1 MAGLVRWAD
10 ANRVVALALMILLM
24 AVGVLSALRL
34 PIDAVPDVTN
44 IQVQVVTRAPALS
57 APEIEQ
63 MVTLPVERAMAGLPA
78 LREVRS
84 ITKFGLSLVTLVFHD
99 NVDIYFARQLVNER
113 LVQVREE
120 IPSVV
125 GRPEL
130 GPIATGLGEIYMF
143 ELRSASRSADELRTM
158 IDWDVG
164 VSLRQVP
171 GVIEVVGF
179 GGSVRQYQV
188 TLDPMRMHAHGIT
201 LADVFRVVESD
212 NRNTGGGY
220 IERAGEQVVI
230 RGEARFRSIDD
241 LREVVIK
248 ADSDGT
254 PVRVG
259 QVARVT
265 VGSVLRQGAM
275 TRDGR
280 GEVVGA
286 SVWMLKGENSV
297 AVVGR
302 VGQRINE
309 IRARLP
315 RDITIETYYD
325 RASFIDRTLATVK
338 RNLTE
343 GALLVTLTLV
353 LTLGSLRAGLVVSGA
368 IPFSMLFAFIFMG
381 SFGVSG
387 NLMSLGA
394 VDFGIIVDG
403 AVVMIE
409 HVLHEIAHR
418 RGDANRRA
426 TITHAAAVTARP
438 VVFSVVIVLLVFL
451 PLASLEDVEGKMF
464 RPLVVALALMLAGAV
479 IYCLLVVPAIA
490 PMVFSGAKVSKEDP
504 WLARTIRKLSDPL
517 VVMGMRRPAIT
528 LGAMGL
534 VAAGLLSLGAGLGAE
549 FLPRIDEG
557 SLAIDARR
565 LPSTSLT
572 QAIELSRETERAL
585 RDIPEVESV
594 VCRIGRPEGA
604 VDPAGPESSDIFVNL
619 KPRAQWRHGLTR
631 ERLIEEMSA
640 TLGRRVP
647 ATLHAFSQPI
657 EMRVN
662 DLIAGVKSDV
672 AVKVFGDDLTALEN
686 VAARIRDVISR
697 VPGAADVKVEFATGL
712 PELRAVIDRPRAAR
726 YGVRAE
732 SVLQAIEASRG
743 GIPAG
748 RVLEGQRVFDLVI
761 RAGGES
767 VRDYTNLEDL
777 PVEATGGGVVPLGL
791 VANIT
796 QERGV
801 FQISRERM
809 QRRLV
814 VESNVRGR
822 DLVGFVGD
830 AQRAVAQQV
839 QLPPGV
845 TITWGGQ
852 FENFSRATARLS
864 LLVPIAFGI
873 LAVMLFFA
881 LGQLRLVAT
890 ALLSLPFALAGGVL
904 GLRLAGLP
912 FSIPAGVGFIALSGV
927 AVMSAVVLCTRWAEL
942 PADDASF
949 DRVLQATRDTLRAR
963 ITAALVP
970 AIGFVPMVIST
981 GAGAEVQKPL
991 AVVVIGGLAVSLV
1004 LGLVALPVLL
1014 LVLSPAPEAVVS
1026 PADELELANGNPH

>member
-24 AVGVLSALRL
+24 IVGVISALRL

-44 IQVQVVTRAPALS
+44 IQVQVVTRAPTLS

-99 NVDIYFARQLVNER
+99 SVDIYFARQQVNER

-120 IPSVV
+120 IPAAV

-130 GPIATGLGEIYMF
+130 GPISTGLGEIYMF

-164 VSLRQVP
+164 ISLRQVP

-179 GGSVRQYQV
+179 GGSVRQYQI
-188 TLDPMRMHAHGIT
+188 TLDPMRMHAHAIN
-201 LADVFRVVESD
+201 LSDVYRAVETD

-220 IERAGEQVVI
+220 IERGGEQVVI
-230 RGEARFRSIDD
+230 RGEARFRGIDD
-241 LREVVIK
+241 IRDVVIK
-248 ADSDGT
+248 ADADGT
-254 PVRVG
+254 PVRIG

-265 VGSVLRQGAM
+265 VGAVLRQGAM
-275 TRDGR
+275 SRDGR

-286 SVWMLKGENSV
+286 SVLMLKGENSV
-297 AVVGR
+297 AVVDR
-302 VGQRINE
+302 VRTRIEE

-315 RDITIETYYD
+315 RDITISPYYD

-338 RNLTE
+338 RNLSE
-343 GALLVTLTLV
+343 GAILVTLTLV

-403 AVVMIE
+403 AVVMVE
-409 HVLHEIAHR
+409 HILHEIAHR
-418 RGDANRRA
+418 KGDADRRA
-426 TITHAAAVTARP
+426 TITHAAAITARP
-438 VVFSVVIVLLVFL
+438 VVFSVIIVLLVFL

-464 RPLVVALALMLAGAV
+464 RPLVVALALMLFGAV

-490 PMVFSGAKVSKEDP
+490 PMVFANAKVPKEDP
-504 WLARTIRKLSDPL
+504 WVARMIRKLSDPL
-517 VVMGMRRPAIT
+517 VVRGMKAPAIT
-528 LGAMGL
+528 LAGMGL

-565 LPSTSLT
+565 PPSTSLT

-594 VCRIGRPEGA
+594 VCRMGRPEGST
-604 VDPAGPESSDIFVNL
+604 DPAGPESSDVFVNL
-619 KPRAQWRHGLTR
+619 KPRDQWRRGLTR
-631 ERLIEEMSA
+631 EQLIAEMSS
-640 TLGRRVP
+640 TLERRVP
-647 ATLHAFSQPI
+647 ASLHSFSQPI

-672 AVKVFGDDLTALEN
+672 AVKVFGEDLAALET
-686 VAARIRDVISR
+686 VAARIRDVMAR
-697 VPGAADVKVEFATGL
+697 VPGAADVKVESATGL
-712 PELRAVIDRPRAAR
+712 PELRAVIDRPRASR
-726 YGVRAE
+726 YGVRAD
-732 SVLQAIEASRG
+732 SMLQAIEASRG
-743 GIPAG
+743 GLDVG
-748 RVLEGQRVFDLVI
+748 RVMEGQRVFDLVI

-767 VRDYTNLEDL
+767 VRDFTNLEDL
-777 PVEATGGGVVPLGL
+777 PVEAAHGTMVPLGMI
-791 VANIT
+791 ARIT

-801 FQISRERM
+801 FQISREQM
-809 QRRLV
+809 QRRIV

-822 DLVGFVGD
+822 DLVGFVAD
-830 AQRAVAQQV
+830 ARRAVEAQV

-845 TITWGGQ
+845 RVTWGGQ
-852 FENFSRATARLS
+852 FENFSRATNRLS

-873 LAVMLFFA
+873 LAVMLFFT
-881 LGQLRLVAT
+881 LGQLRLVA
-890 ALLSLPFALAGGVL
+890 ASLLSLPFALAGGVM
-904 GLRLAGLP
+904 GLRLASLP

-927 AVMSAVVLCTRWAEL
+927 AVMSSVVLCSRWAEL
-942 PADDASF
+942 PATMAPY

-991 AVVVIGGLAVSLV
+991 AVVVIGGLGVSMV

-1014 LVLSPAPEAVVS
+1014 LVLSPEPEAEAVRDDLDLGA
-1026 PADELELANGNPH
+1026 PGLP